1 MKARNA
7 FASAIFTFVL
17 SLLVGIASPVHARD
31 ADYERLVQSLDSLAA
46 DPKLG
51 TLAPAQIERARVAVQ
66 AYKDA
71 GRSDRPYMLYVAER
85 RIDIA
90 RASAQAVFAESER
103 ANLQRENDQLQLAA
117 ARRDA
122 AQARRELEQ
131 QRLQAQIRAE
141 ESERLAREAETAR
154 AEGEQASQ
162 AADAARAEAA
172 QAKRMADLQAK
183 AAALAKKEAE
193 LSGSASA
200 TPAPAAAPA
209 PRRMTLAD
217 SAFVRSQPALSSA
230 GSARIGSIVDFVN
243 GEPGARIRIEASAAG
258 NRELATARA
267 QTVRDALVSAGVSAG
282 RIASAGAS
290 QKGGKASQ
298 VEIRLEG
305 AD

>member
-17 SLLVGIASPVHARD
+17 SLLVGIATPVHARD

-51 TLAPAQIERARVAVQ
+51 TLAPAQIERARAAVQ

-193 LSGSASA
+193 LSGSAST
-200 TPAPAAAPA
+200 TPAAAAAPA

-243 GEPGARIRIEASAAG
+243 AEPGARIRIEASAAG

-298 VEIRLEG
+298 VEIRLDG

>member
-17 SLLVGIASPVHARD
+17 SLLVGIATPVHARD
-31 ADYERLVQSLDSLAA
+31 ADYERLVKSLDSLAA

-51 TLAPAQIERARVAVQ
+51 TLAPAQIERARAAVQ

-71 GRSDRPYMLYVAER
+71 SRSDRPYMLYVAER

-122 AQARRELEQ
+122 AQARQELEQ
-131 QRLQAQIRAE
+131 QRLQAQLDAE
-141 ESERLAREAETAR
+141 ESERLAREAEAAR

-193 LSGSASA
+193 LSGSAST
-200 TPAPAAAPA
+200 TPAAAAPA

-230 GSARIGSIVDFVN
+230 GSARIGSLVDFVN
-243 GEPGARIRIEASAAG
+243 AEPGARIRIEASAAG

-298 VEIRLEG
+298 VEIRLDG